1 MPPTAGEKKLVARDA
16 VKESKSKQPCNTR
29 DHEYDEI
36 TCNTLVSQ
44 ELVLAWM
51 GDASFTA
58 SFTASKRLL
67 GLALPCQAM
76 SQAVP

>member
-16 VKESKSKQPCNTR
+16 EKESKSKQPCKIR
-29 DHEYDEI
+29 DHERDEI
-36 TCNTLVSQ
+36 TRIYPVSQ

-67 GLALPCQAM
+67 GFALPCQAI